1 MNIIKKASLMATIV
15 IVLSNTVAAPV
26 MAAPAD
32 DAYKIAQFVASG
44 LKGLGGMTARFNAI
58 FLRDAIRGQM
68 GELARLSPL
77 EQAQFISEA
86 LDKVA
91 VELGVSR
98 GTIASVVARAFDLPA
113 GSTFTIGGDSFSV
126 IADGVVISDEDG
138 MPVSAG

>member
-1 MNIIKKASLMATIV
+1 
-15 IVLSNTVAAPV
+15 
-26 MAAPAD
+26 
-32 DAYKIAQFVASG
+32 
-44 LKGLGGMTARFNAI
+44 MTARFNAI

-91 VELGVSR
+91 VELGISR
-98 GTIASVVARAFDLPA
+98 GTIASVVTSAFDLPA